1 MKQHLQFALVQGT
14 IALMTQT
21 TFKITL
27 AQLNPTVGDVTGNAA
42 KARAARDKARADGA
56 DLLVLPE
63 LVICGYPP
71 EDLVLKPAFQAACRA
86 AIEDLARETVD
97 GGPAVLIGTPWV
109 EDGKLYNACALLDQ
123 GRIAALRYKANL
135 PNYGV
140 FDEKRLFARG
150 PAAGPVTVRCI
161 RVGVPIC
168 EDIWLEESEE
178 YENVV
183 ECLAET
189 GAEILVVPNGSPYAR
204 DKNDLR
210 LSIGVARVTESGL
223 PLVYLNQVGGQDE
236 LVFDGASF
244 ALNADLSVAAQLPA
258 FEESIVTLC
267 WTKTAD
273 GWRCNGPVVPLIEGD
288 KGDYAACVLGLRDY
302 VRKNGFP
309 GVLLGVSGGIDSA
322 LCAAIAVDALGADRV
337 RGVMLPFRFT
347 AQVSLD
353 DAAKLAKA
361 LGIRYEVLPIAD
373 AVNGF
378 EKILS
383 GPFVGLPRD
392 ITEENLQAR
401 TRGTLLMAISNKTGA
416 MVVTTGN
423 KSEMSVG
430 YATLYGDMNGGFN
443 PIKDIYKTQV
453 FRLSRL
459 RNRWKPDGARGPDGE
474 VVLERVIARPPTAEL
489 RENQSDQDSL
499 PPYEVLDAILE
510 QLVEH
515 EASLA
520 GIIAAGFDRAT
531 VARVDHLV
539 NIAEYKRRQAAPGVK
554 VTRKNFGR
562 DRRYPI
568 TNRFR
573 DNGKALPEPDEKLV
587 ARAGRA
593 SADVFDG

>member
-1 MKQHLQFALVQGT
+1 MSEQQ
-14 IALMTQT
+14 I
-21 TFKITL
+21 KITL

-42 KARAARDKARADGA
+42 RARAAREKAKADGA
-56 DLLVLPE
+56 DLVVLSE
-63 LVICGYPP
+63 LFIAGYPP
-71 EDLVLKPAFQAACRA
+71 EDLVLKPAFQSACRA
-86 AIEDLARETVD
+86 AIEELARETRD
-97 GGPAVLIGTPWV
+97 GGPAMLIGTPWV
-109 EDGKLYNACALLDQ
+109 EDGKLYNACALLDG
-123 GRIAALRYKANL
+123 GRIAALRFKANL

-150 PAAGPVTVRCI
+150 PAPGPVTVRGVRI
-161 RVGVPIC
+161 GVPIC

-204 DKNDLR
+204 DKADLR
-210 LSIGVARVTESGL
+210 LSIVVARVTESGL
-223 PLVYLNQVGGQDE
+223 PLVYLNEVGGQDE
-236 LVFDGASF
+236 LIFDGASF

-258 FEESIVTLC
+258 FEENITTLT
-267 WTKTAD
+267 WRKTAD
-273 GWRCNGPVVPLIEGD
+273 GWRCNGPITAQLEGD
-288 KGDYAACVLGLRDY
+288 KADYAACVLGLRDY

-322 LCAAIAVDALGADRV
+322 LCAAIAVDALGADKV
-337 RGVMLPFRFT
+337 RGVMLPFRYT

-353 DAAKLAKA
+353 DAAKLAAA
-361 LGIRYEVLPIAD
+361 LGIRYEILPIAD

-378 EKILS
+378 ETILA
-383 GPFVGLPRD
+383 PVFKGLERD

-401 TRGTLLMAISNKTGA
+401 ARGTLLMAISNKTGA

-443 PIKDIYKTQV
+443 PIKDIYKTEV
-453 FRLSRL
+453 FRLSSL
-459 RNRWKPDGARGPDGE
+459 RNGWKPDGALGPSGE
-474 VVLERVIARPPTAEL
+474 VIPVNIIIRPPTAEL
-489 RENQSDQDSL
+489 RENQTDQDSL
-499 PPYEVLDAILE
+499 PPYDVLDAILE
-510 QLVEH
+510 RLVER
-515 EASLA
+515 EEPLA
-520 GIIAAGFDRAT
+520 TIIEAGFDRDV
-531 VARVDHLV
+531 VARVDRLL

-573 DNGKALPEPDEKLV
+573 DFGKALPAPDETLV
-587 ARAGRA
+587 ARTSRA
-593 SADVFDG
+593 SAEAFEG